1 MADEDDEWE
10 ENLEAIEALE
20 GSGLELEEISWEEL
34 MKHNTVGDMWVSIVS
49 VRPAWR
55 CATLLPPPPPPALHP
70 CHHNS
75 RRKFPRHCAVCISLT
90 ATAAAAAAAAA
101 ARTTWSST

>member
-55 CATLLPPPPPPALHP
+55 CATLCSLPRLRQPYIPA
-70 CHHNS
+70 
-75 RRKFPRHCAVCISLT
+75 T
-90 ATAAAAAAAAA
+90 TTAAA
-101 ARTTWSST
+101 SSPVTVPCAFH